1 MARITVATAVAKTK
15 GATVAI
21 LSCGTSYSLAFAI
34 TVAVAVN
41 NIYIEQFRFKSIKK
55 SGWKHVFHPYFILLY
70 SLV

>member
-55 SGWKHVFHPYFILLY
+55 ADGSTFSIRILFFYTL
-70 SLV
+70 